1 MAVLPGSLACRGVDS
16 SGKDFATPQGT
27 AVVGEP
33 PDPMDIIEE
42 ILIEAKWFLAEP
54 VMLFSASTSTFKIL
68 STQVFNSMTAET
80 LLKLS

>member
-1 MAVLPGSLACRGVDS
+1 MQGCGFLWEGLRNSPGYS
-16 SGKDFATPQGT
+16 S
-27 AVVGEP
+27 VGEP